1 MTDKKRKKKNKPG
14 AKDIPEPGKIPR
26 GKLKGA
32 SRKKKDKSEKNLWV
46 EFSRSL
52 FDPQNE
58 NWLPFDEKKILE
70 DIEKIKQSDEE
81 RLIIEDQTRNLEKG
95 KKSISDD
102 YLFLEPKHEIHNAGN
117 DFYKKGDF
125 INAIKCYFTALRID
139 PNMLETRF
147 NLSLAFTRKGAYPY
161 ALEQINRYIE
171 VNPKHEEA
179 FYTKGLIL
187 EYMYDYPQSA
197 MCYLESYRL
206 NPSYL
211 KAKSQ
216 LEILIQKCLQNSSNS
231 NQPKTFGR
239 TYSSDEALSDFEFLK
254 EKSDLTLDDYA
265 DDTPAKYKL
274 QDYTQMIKS
283 RKIFYKYNQMIP
295 RGLLL
300 FGPPGSGKS
309 YFARIFANECGAT
322 FYNVNLAQ
330 ILNMWLGN
338 SEKNMAKLLDIAA
351 KNDFSVIF
359 FDEFDSI
366 AAKRIDSPEICRAER
381 NILNVLL
388 QAMDGFEKEKY
399 KNIFFLA
406 ATNKLDLID
415 TALINR
421 PGRFAE
427 IIEIGFPEP
436 DARASMFRIHVER
449 IARNTDEP
457 LFVDPIDYTE
467 LAAHS
472 DGFVGDEI
480 RHVVEH
486 TLTQKILSHIN
497 LHIDI
502 EITTGDLIETI
513 HDYRENR
520 PVLDDLT

>member
-1 MTDKKRKKKNKPG
+1 MTDKKRKKKNKLG
-14 AKDIPEPGKIPR
+14 AKDIPEPGKLPR

-102 YLFLEPKHEIHNAGN
+102 YLFLEPKYEIHNAGN

-171 VNPKHEEA
+171 KNPKHEEA

-216 LEILIQKCLQNSSNS
+216 MEILIQKCLQNSSNS
-231 NQPKTFGR
+231 NQPKSFGR
-239 TYSSDEALSDFEFLK
+239 TYSSDEALTEFEAINREQLDK
-254 EKSDLTLDDYA
+254 TMTMDDYA
-265 DDTPAKYKL
+265 DDTPAKKRL
-274 QDYTQMIKS
+274 EDYIQKIKS
-283 RKIFYKYNQMIP
+283 REIFYKYNQLPP
-295 RGLLL
+295 RGLILY
-300 FGPPGSGKS
+300 GPPGSGKS
-309 YFARIFANECGAT
+309 YFARIFASECGVA
-322 FYNVNLAQ
+322 FYNINLAQ

-338 SEKNMAKLLDIAA
+338 SEKNMAKLLDTAA
-351 KNDFSVIF
+351 KNDFAILF

-366 AAKRIDSPEICRAER
+366 GARRIDSPEVCRAER
-381 NILNVLL
+381 NVLNVLL

-399 KNIFFLA
+399 RNLFFLA
-406 ATNKLDLID
+406 ATNRLDLID
-415 TALINR
+415 EALIR

-427 IIEIGFPEP
+427 AIEIGAPSP
-436 DARASMFRIHVER
+436 KARISMFQIHINRMSRDVKEPMVVES
-449 IARNTDEP
+449 
-457 LFVDPIDYTE
+457 IDFNQ
-467 LAAHS
+467 LAYHS
-472 DGFVGDEI
+472 NGLLADEI

-486 TLTQKILSHIN
+486 TFMQKVIDNIN
-497 LHIDI
+497 IGFDVV
-502 EITTGDLIETI
+502 ITTQDLLDTI
-513 HDYRENR
+513 REYRENK
-520 PVLDDLT
+520 PVQH